1 MWILVFWD
9 VTNCLRTEVEGDAFL
24 CPLKHQKTLTQQCSN
39 TNMKNRNFTIK
50 TQNKSMGDSNMSQS
64 QKHSQ
69 IPKPKK
75 MYVNFCSYHTERGF
89 FCHFCNAVLVLQNS
103 PVLPRMPMNTI
114 YIYINKSVQYFKYL
128 HRTLTSRLKTS
139 QYHFI

>member
-1 MWILVFWD
+1 
-9 VTNCLRTEVEGDAFL
+9 
-24 CPLKHQKTLTQQCSN
+24 
-39 TNMKNRNFTIK
+39 
-50 TQNKSMGDSNMSQS
+50 MGDSNMSQS

-139 QYHFI
+139 QYHFIWNCICSRLHPRQWVRCKISGGSNSTRKDTVFQSLQLMGVQSEAA